1 MMTYEEYQSYII
13 SYVEETR
20 ETRRKQHDEYQ
31 QLELEINRRMS
42 DARRRFHEELASLR
56 IIQRDRAKA
65 ISDKW
70 KAERMRLY
78 LEQAKVV
85 DKWREQNGM
94 NPRPHKES
102 ENRSVGVSDERTISN
117 ADGDVLPPPYVELPA
132 ERPNEIGG

>member
-42 DARRRFHEELASLR
+42 DARRRFHEEQASLR

-94 NPRPHKES
+94 NPRPQQES
-102 ENRSVGVSDERTISN
+102 GNRSVGDETSKQN
-117 ADGDVLPPPYVELPA
+117 ADGDVLPPPYVELPE

>member
-42 DARRRFHEELASLR
+42 DARRRFHEEQASLR

-85 DKWREQNGM
+85 DKWREQNGIS
-94 NPRPHKES
+94 PRPQQES
-102 ENRSVGVSDERTISN
+102 GNRSVGDETSKQT
-117 ADGDVLPPPYVELPA
+117 ADGAILPPPYVELPE

>member
-42 DARRRFHEELASLR
+42 DARRRFHEEQASLR

-94 NPRPHKES
+94 IPRPQQES
-102 ENRSVGVSDERTISN
+102 GNRSVGDETSKQT
-117 ADGDVLPPPYVELPA
+117 ADGAILPPPYVELPE

>member
-42 DARRRFHEELASLR
+42 DARRRFHEEQASLR

-85 DKWREQNGM
+85 DKWREQNGIS
-94 NPRPHKES
+94 PRPQQES
-102 ENRSVGVSDERTISN
+102 GNRSVGDETSKQT
-117 ADGDVLPPPYVELPA
+117 ADGAILPPPYVELPA

>member
-13 SYVEETR
+13 SYVEESR

-31 QLELEINRRMS
+31 QLEMEINRRMS
-42 DARRRFHEELASLR
+42 DARRRFLEEQASLR

-70 KAERMRLY
+70 KAERTRLY

-85 DKWREQNGM
+85 NKWREQNGM
-94 NPRPHKES
+94 IPRPQQES
-102 ENRSVGVSDERTISN
+102 GNRSVGDETSKQT
-117 ADGDVLPPPYVELPA
+117 ADGAILPPPYVELPE

>member
-42 DARRRFHEELASLR
+42 DARRRFHEEQASLR

-102 ENRSVGVSDERTISN
+102 ENRSVGDETSKQT
-117 ADGDVLPPPYVELPA
+117 ADGAILPPPYVELPE